1 LQSSTKEQADK
12 STRVQNRIKAL
23 TNSKSR
29 LAVSLAATSAK
40 PIIKTPWELGVR
52 GQEYSDSGT
61 RRKKVT

>member
-1 LQSSTKEQADK
+1 M